1 MDANENQ
8 DDPTNH
14 QPLKIKFSLSSI
26 MGLNM
31 KKEGQD
37 ADATAGNEGEAP
49 ESSPIGNQDESM
61 EDAMDQS
68 VDDGADSSSI
78 QNSNDGGDASN
89 YASQDQF
96 SQSETESN
104 MNDVTNNGDEDD
116 GMDESMDDM
125 DNGDDDSQDNADGD
139 VDNNEEDVPQRRT
152 RSTSIDERDTTEVM
166 ENTTSGPEMR
176 SSKKDKD
183 KDEVESFAENKSSRS
198 AAAAER
204 ELLGFREPASKTMP
218 TTSFLDSLSEE
229 QRRVRTRHLPD
240 VAGFR
245 RLHKAEIKRDLTGIK
260 KLLKASKGNSKKSTE
275 EEMNKEVDLE
285 KMEVDATAGSE
296 DESQSDVENQITLP
310 TSQPGKGQLSDAKLS
325 GIIENPDLQ
334 TIFSMP
340 YNESPYICT
349 DVNLEGKLGDA
360 KPSLFSSPQV
370 VESISAF
377 NPPRP
382 PESVGSKKMHRLTRW
397 ERNPQDVEVD
407 LSNYR
412 KTVQR
417 TRQELHKVEDERE
430 RIEVVGQHLRANFM
444 TQLQCMKHEMDLM
457 NATYDDIQGQ
467 CIKSADL
474 LTSKTRS
481 RGTARGSN
489 VMMDV
494 LSILKTR
501 GDGTNI
507 ELSDT
512 PPPSCPVGVGGVGH
526 GSSLGSGWLLPGEK
540 VSTPYGNGTVL
551 NAFGPAPLD
560 PTKAPSNED
569 EKKSQ
574 SDKQDNLNV
583 SVILP
588 SRISVKFPFG
598 IGYFSLSNVRSL
610 ETPVSLKDEGLAQ
623 RWLAMI
629 ESARETGTCVDFEGV
644 DQINTDAAAVVSVD
658 SGMDKEDENMDM
670 SENMESGVSAEDKLL
685 AYGSSL
691 FPSSTNRGAG
701 MEKLSIDQLEKIVSD
716 MLGKSSGV
724 LGAKNHPSVP
734 DAYKKWEHE
743 REELRTLEGQAIQL
757 RNKLYRQRRI
767 RFLNEKNAVS
777 AQKRRDRFEFLLT
790 EMKSDLDMLKDR
802 LKDELAEL
810 GIDQD
815 RARHILSE
823 YYRPDSEESDSING
837 EKRKAEDAE
846 IDHEKSSK
854 MKLNE
859 EGVDFAL

>member
-1 MDANENQ
+1 MDANENK

-26 MGLNM
+26 MGLNT

-68 VDDGADSSSI
+68 VDNGADSSSM

-260 KLLKASKGNSKKSTE
+260 KLLKASKGSSKKSTE

-444 TQLQCMKHEMDLM
+444 TQLQCMKHEMGLL

-489 VMMDV
+489 VMKDV
-494 LSILKTR
+494 LSVLKTR

-724 LGAKNHPSVP
+724 LGA
-734 DAYKKWEHE
+734 
-743 REELRTLEGQAIQL
+743 
-757 RNKLYRQRRI
+757 
-767 RFLNEKNAVS
+767 VS
-777 AQKRRDRFEFLLT
+777 SF
-790 EMKSDLDMLKDR
+790 
-802 LKDELAEL
+802 
-810 GIDQD
+810 
-815 RARHILSE
+815 RHI
-823 YYRPDSEESDSING
+823 PQNI
-837 EKRKAEDAE
+837 
-846 IDHEKSSK
+846 
-854 MKLNE
+854 
-859 EGVDFAL
+859 